1 MDSVDDSDKR
11 IDSKNRS
18 RSTDQSTIVILH
30 EERDSSCMES
40 CVTINTIYEGIIRLD
55 KNKNI
60 IFTNERLHG
69 LLGYSSDDLKG
80 KHLKWLFVDTTNKIT
95 HRPVGNI
102 LDPKRGKKGIT
113 LETVLNSKSG
123 IPISVL
129 FSINSVINS
138 SGIKEY
144 LVMVTDIRRL
154 QQAHEET
161 KSLLHAE
168 KISVLGHLSASI
180 AHEINNPLSYL
191 ILDIDRQEGLIN
203 SDINQLINKF
213 QDKLT
218 ENEKKKFSYAINE
231 LKDLSKSTKMGLKRI
246 AEIVSAVKSYS
257 RLEDQPLK
265 EEIVL
270 EEMLDTALKLV
281 YSKTKHRITI
291 IREYEH
297 NIPRIRTNGG
307 RLAQVA
313 LNMIVNSIQAIPEK
327 GIIKIKTF
335 KKVEPNGIGFE
346 IIDDGTGIPPNVL
359 NHIFNPYFTTK
370 KDGTGLGLAIAK
382 NIVDELNGTLTCKS
396 EQNNGTTM
404 TVFLPILP

>member
-1 MDSVDDSDKR
+1 MDSVDDSNK
-11 IDSKNRS
+11 KLVTKGRS
-18 RSTDQSTIVILH
+18 ISTDQSTLVILH
-30 EERDSSCMES
+30 EDHDSSCMES
-40 CVTINTIYEGIIRLD
+40 CVAINTIYEGIIRLD
-55 KNKNI
+55 KNKTI
-60 IFTNERLHG
+60 IFTNERLRN
-69 LLGYSSDDLKG
+69 LLGYSPDDLKG
-80 KHLKWLFVDTTNKIT
+80 KQLKWLFVDTTNKIT

-113 LETVLNSKSG
+113 LETILNSKSG
-123 IPISVL
+123 IPVSVL

-144 LVMVTDIRRL
+144 LVIVTDIRRL

-213 QDKLT
+213 QEKLT
-218 ENEKKKFSYAINE
+218 DNEKKKFNYVINE

-270 EEMLDTALKLV
+270 EEMLETALKLV

-297 NIPRIRTNGG
+297 NIPKIRTNGG

-313 LNMIVNSIQAIPEK
+313 LNMIVNSIQAIPDK
-327 GIIKIKTF
+327 GTIKIKTF
-335 KKVEPNGIGFE
+335 KKVDPLGIGFE
-346 IIDDGTGIPPNVL
+346 IIDNGSGIAPNVL
-359 NHIFNPYFTTK
+359 NNIFNPYFTTK

-396 EQNNGTTM
+396 EHNKGTTM
-404 TVFLPILP
+404 IVFLPILQ

>member
-1 MDSVDDSDKR
+1 MDSVDDSNKR
-11 IDSKNRS
+11 LDTKIRPS
-18 RSTDQSTIVILH
+18 STDQSTIVILH
-30 EERDSSCMES
+30 EDHDSSCMES

-55 KNKNI
+55 KNKTI
-60 IFTNERLHG
+60 IFHKERLHG
-69 LLGYSSDDLKG
+69 LLGYSSDELKG
-80 KHLKWLFVDTTNKIT
+80 KRLKWLFVDTTNKIT

-113 LETVLNSKSG
+113 LETILNSKSG
-123 IPISVL
+123 MPVSVL

-144 LVMVTDIRRL
+144 LVIVTDIRRL

-218 ENEKKKFSYAINE
+218 ENEKKKFNYVINE

-265 EEIVL
+265 EEVVL
-270 EEMLDTALKLV
+270 EEMLETALKLV

-297 NIPRIRTNGG
+297 DIPKIRTNGG

-313 LNMIVNSIQAIPEK
+313 LNMIVNSIQAIPDK
-327 GIIKIKTF
+327 GTIKIKTY
-335 KKVEPNGIGFE
+335 KKVKPDGIGFE
-346 IIDDGTGIPPNVL
+346 IIDNGSGIPPNVL

-396 EQNNGTTM
+396 EHNIGTTM